1 MQKKEY
7 GNWGEELT
15 AIKLEKEGFIIK
27 ARNFKKSYAEIDI
40 IAQKDDLFIFVEVKS
55 RTSCDIDPAELIS
68 KGQQRRIITAAQ
80 SFLAC
85 YNYDAYS
92 YRFDVSLVTVLDSTP
107 IITYIPDAF
116 TTID

>member
-1 MQKKEY
+1 MYKKEY

-15 AIKLEKEGFIIK
+15 AIKLQQEGFIIR

-40 IAQKDDLFIFVEVKS
+40 IAQKDDLFVFVEVKS

-68 KGQQRRIITAAQ
+68 AAQQRRIIIAAH
-80 SFLAC
+80 SFLSC

-92 YRFDVSLVTVLDSTP
+92 YRFDVSLVTVLDSNP
-107 IITYIPDAF
+107 VITYIADAF
-116 TTID
+116 TTTD